1 MIQLG
6 INKLTN
12 IEENDTVNKTINSDT
27 DESISN
33 LNDDSSGQSSSS
45 DDIES
50 EISHDFDD
58 VESDISENEAPE
70 VIKKNFNIFNENL
83 KYRKRKVHKNKLNL
97 EVVREFCHDACRMDT
112 FNSSQKIQVHNYD
125 GSFEY
130 HSVHIRNQSIK
141 EYFKI
146 FLMSIFYARWQN
158 ENTITN
164 EKGIVK
170 IPTIRFRSFS
180 NGFCPCCLNQKQRDC
195 ANHVQ
200 VN

>member
-58 VESDISENEAPE
+58 IESEISENEAPK

-83 KYRKRKVHKNKLNL
+83 KYRKNKK
-97 EVVREFCHDACRMDT
+97 T
-112 FNSSQKIQVHNYD
+112 NS
-125 GSFEY
+125 
-130 HSVHIRNQSIK
+130 
-141 EYFKI
+141 
-146 FLMSIFYARWQN
+146 
-158 ENTITN
+158 T
-164 EKGIVK
+164 
-170 IPTIRFRSFS
+170 
-180 NGFCPCCLNQKQRDC
+180 
-195 ANHVQ
+195 
-200 VN
+200 